1 MNQQVCRFNKCMC
14 KGTVL
19 KLVTNYGL
27 SGLCCVPMA
36 AAVPVEGKKMSNVS
50 STFCGHTQHH
60 SLSELVVVPSQRKQ
74 IISEKPPLGQAYDL

>member
-1 MNQQVCRFNKCMC
+1 MNQQVCRFNKCKR

-36 AAVPVEGKKMSNVS
+36 AAVPVEGKKRAMLA
-50 STFCGHTQHH
+50 Q
-60 SLSELVVVPSQRKQ
+60 PSVAIRN
-74 IISEKPPLGQAYDL
+74 INLCLN